1 MSTDREVDMVGAR
14 AEEETAMSEQT
25 AHLARTARMLRAWN
39 NWTVAEAAEKSDL
52 SPSTIRRIE
61 SDPSRVHLT
70 TLARL
75 ASAYGMR
82 TDMLFWDI
90 VFQSRTSEEGQ

>member
-1 MSTDREVDMVGAR
+1 
-14 AEEETAMSEQT
+14 MSEQT
-25 AHLARTARMLRAWN
+25 AHLARVARVLRAWN
-39 NWTVAEAAEKSDL
+39 NWTVAEAAEKAGL

-61 SDPSRVHLT
+61 SDPSGVHLT

-82 TDMLFWDI
+82 TEMLFWNI
-90 VFQSRTSEEGQ
+90 VFQAPTSKEGKDA